1 MLLVRE
7 QIPMRSDIALGM
19 IVVALSAFADKVHD
33 VFNAHRDEILSAGV
47 STIDGNVYL
56 VGKANSPRN
65 RGDAVGWTKAEENAK
80 WNLGDRHRVLAP
92 WASDVTPLE
101 KESAWLEYRAANP
114 NRFHVVG
121 MQRVWTQKT
130 PPDGYMVVMSVP
142 AEYVNLA
149 PPTAQ
154 ELKIAVNC
162 VREKRR
168 KAEEAARRAA
178 EEAARKAAAEEA
190 ARKAEAEAAERK
202 AGARKVLDGGTIRQQ
217 QLDED
222 LVL

>member
-1 MLLVRE
+1 M
-7 QIPMRSDIALGM
+7 
-19 IVVALSAFADKVHD
+19 
-33 VFNAHRDEILSAGV
+33 
-47 STIDGNVYL
+47 
-56 VGKANSPRN
+56 
-65 RGDAVGWTKAEENAK
+65 
-80 WNLGDRHRVLAP
+80 
-92 WASDVTPLE
+92 
-101 KESAWLEYRAANP
+101 
-114 NRFHVVG
+114 
-121 MQRVWTQKT
+121 

-142 AEYVNLA
+142 SEFVNLE

-154 ELKIAVNC
+154 ELAVAVSR

-168 KAEEAARRAA
+168 QAEEAARRAA

-190 ARKAEAEAAERK
+190 ARKAEAEAKERK

>member
-1 MLLVRE
+1 
-7 QIPMRSDIALGM
+7 MRSEIAIG
-19 IVVALSAFADKVHD
+19 IVVVALSAFADKVHD
-33 VFNAHRDEILSAGV
+33 VFNAHRDEILSTGV
-47 STIDGNVYL
+47 STFDGNVYL

-80 WNLGDRHRVLAP
+80 WNLGDRHRATAP
-92 WASDVTPLE
+92 WADDVTE
-101 KESAWLEYRAANP
+101 SERESAWIEYRAANP

-121 MQRVWTQKT
+121 MQRIWTQKT
-130 PPDGYMVVMSVP
+130 PPDRYMVVMAVP
-142 AEYVNLA
+142 AEFVNLA

-154 ELKIAVNC
+154 ELAMAVNRT
-162 VREKRR
+162 REKRR
-168 KAEEAARRAA
+168 QAEEAARRAA
-178 EEAARKAAAEEA
+178 EQAAREAAAKEA

-202 AGARKVLDGGTIRQQ
+202 AGARKVLDNGTIRQQ

>member
-1 MLLVRE
+1 
-7 QIPMRSDIALGM
+7 MRSEIALGI

-80 WNLGDRHRVLAP
+80 WNLGDRHRATAL
-92 WASDVTPLE
+92 WAADVMPSE
-101 KESAWLEYRAANP
+101 KESAWLEYRTANP

-121 MQRVWTQKT
+121 MQRIWTQKT
-130 PPDGYMVVMSVP
+130 APDGYLVVMSAP
-142 AEYVNLA
+142 AEFVNLA

-154 ELKIAVNC
+154 ELAIAVNR

-168 KAEEAARRAA
+168 KAEEIARRAE
-178 EEAARKAAAEEA
+178 EEAARKVAEEA

-202 AGARKVLDGGTIRQQ
+202 AGARKVFDGGTIRQQ
-217 QLDED
+217 QLDEAM
-222 LVL
+222 VL

>member
-1 MLLVRE
+1 
-7 QIPMRSDIALGM
+7 MRSEIAIGIM
-19 IVVALSAFADKVHD
+19 VVALSAFADKVHD

-80 WNLGDRHRVLAP
+80 WNLSDRHRATAP
-92 WASDVTPLE
+92 WAADVTPLE

-121 MQRVWTQKT
+121 MQRIWTQKT
-130 PPDGYMVVMSVP
+130 PPDGYTVVMSVP
-142 AEYVNLA
+142 ADFVNLA

-154 ELKIAVNC
+154 ELAIAVNR

-168 KAEEAARRAA
+168 QAEEVARRAA
-178 EEAARKAAAEEA
+178 EEAARRATAEA
-190 ARKAEAEAAERK
+190 GARKAEAEAAERK
-202 AGARKVLDGGTIRQQ
+202 AGARKLLDGGTIRQQ

-222 LVL
+222 MVL